1 MITRLRSIPKA
12 LILFLFLLV
21 LLFAGQPHTIAYA
34 QETTPT
40 AVTPEAT
47 TVPPAEIPEP
57 ITVILFGTGLAAL
70 SAASARRRK
79 QDE

>member
-1 MITRLRSIPKA
+1 MNTCLRSIRKA
-12 LILFLFLLV
+12 IILV
-21 LLFAGQPHTIAYA
+21 LWLSLLFGGQTQTTVYA

-40 AVTPEAT
+40 ATPVAT

-79 QDE
+79 QDG